1 MQKKISEPKQ
11 LSYVLADQLP
21 DGDEIFDDELVEGVV
36 GRDAMV
42 VLYGDS
48 NSGKTFAAIDMCAS
62 ICRGT
67 PWLGRSTDKGLVV
80 YLASESP
87 SSVCMRLR
95 AYHRYY
101 KVRVPNLVIVK
112 SPINLFDS
120 NADILAVQVLVKHLE
135 SEHGTKAVLIVGDTL
150 ARLAAGAN
158 ENSGED
164 MGMVVK
170 NIDAIRAALRVSMA
184 LIHHTGKDAAK
195 GMRGWS
201 GLRAATDTEIE
212 VTANESTGSRALEI
226 TKQRDLPTKGQRLG
240 FRLENVILGANR
252 WGTLRGSCV
261 VVPTDAPPKTARGKR
276 VGEIAGAIIEFLTER
291 GVGCMRGRIK
301 EHFADRYVAGSVYRE
316 LNKLLDAGLLIETAG
331 VFALPGRPGPAE

>member
-1 MQKKISEPKQ
+1 MQKKLTEPKQ

-21 DGDEIFDDELVEGVV
+21 DGDEIFDDELVEGVM

-42 VLYGDS
+42 VIYGDS
-48 NSGKTFAAIDMCAS
+48 NSGKTFAAIDLCAA

-87 SSVCMRLR
+87 ISVCMRLR
-95 AYHRYY
+95 AFQRYY
-101 KVRVPNLVIVK
+101 KTRVPNFVIVK
-112 SPINLFDS
+112 SPVNLFDD
-120 NADILAVQVLVKHLE
+120 NADIVAVLTLVKHLE

-170 NIDAIRAALRVSMA
+170 NIDAIRAALRVSLA
-184 LIHHTGKDAAK
+184 LIHHTGKDAAR

-201 GLRAATDTEIE
+201 GLRGAIDTEIE
-212 VTANESTGSRALEI
+212 VTADEASGIRTLEI

-240 FRLENVILGANR
+240 FRLESVMLGANR

-261 VVPTDAPPKTARGKR
+261 VLPTDAPPKAARGKR
-276 VGEIAGAIIEFLTER
+276 VSEIAGAIIEFMTER
-291 GVGCMRGRIK
+291 GTGCLRGRIK
-301 EHFADRYVAGSVYRE
+301 EHFAGRHVASSVYRE
-316 LNKLLDAGLLIETAG
+316 LNKLSAAGLLIETAG